1 MREGCDHHRPS
12 ALRDR
17 AILLLLAVYGMRA
30 GKVRGLR
37 LDDIGW
43 EAGIIRL
50 RRPKTGSNGTYPL
63 TRTVGEAIVRYLRE
77 ARPRSTAREV
87 FLTLR
92 APVQP
97 LGASLMP
104 VMVGTRMRAADI
116 KCERR
121 SAHSLR
127 HACAQ
132 RLLEEGLS
140 MQEIGDCLGHRS
152 PQSTGRYAKV
162 ALARLREV
170 ADFDLEGLA

>member
-1 MREGCDHHRPS
+1 M
-12 ALRDR
+12 
-17 AILLLLAVYGMRA
+17 
-30 GKVRGLR
+30 
-37 LDDIGW
+37 
-43 EAGIIRL
+43 
-50 RRPKTGSNGTYPL
+50 
-63 TRTVGEAIVRYLRE
+63 RYLRE

-97 LGASLMP
+97 LGASLIP

-121 SAHSLR
+121 GAHSLR

-132 RLLEEGLS
+132 HLLDEGLS
-140 MQEIGDCLGHRS
+140 MQEIGDRLGHRS